1 MNIDYLV
8 TQDENGV
15 YCAEVPAL
23 PGCFSDGRTLTEL
36 EDNLR
41 EAVQGVLE
49 SYAMLPPGASPEDF
63 VGKQNS
69 GTSIRSLSIGFTAP
83 RRHTSRARRHEAA
96 IV

>member
-49 SYAMLPPGASPEDF
+49 SYAMLPPGA
-63 VGKQNS
+63 
-69 GTSIRSLSIGFTAP
+69 
-83 RRHTSRARRHEAA
+83 
-96 IV
+96 